1 VAKDIG
7 TLRTR
12 LSWEDDGAN
21 KSMEGF
27 RRDLRGLRS
36 EMNAARSGGREYT
49 NSLKGM
55 RQQSDVLT
63 RRLKT
68 QKEQLRE
75 LRRRYRESV
84 RVKGEDAVETKNLAS
99 QYNNAEAAMNRTE
112 TQLRN
117 LNDEI
122 KRQESPWTKIGE
134 SMTKTGDKMQEIGR
148 GMTSFGRDYTMK
160 VTAPIVAGGTAMFKA
175 SMDYES
181 AFAGVRKTV
190 DMTEEEFDSL
200 SSGIREMAK
209 ELPASATEIAGV
221 AEAAGQLGIQNES
234 IMGFTRT
241 MIDLGVAT
249 NMSSEEAATALA
261 RLANITGMSQDDFDK
276 LGSTVVD
283 LGNNLATTESE
294 IVEMGLRLAGA
305 GDQIGL
311 TEAQTLAF
319 AGALSSVGIEAEAG
333 GSAFSKVM
341 VNMQLAAERGGD
353 ELEEFANVAGMSA
366 DDFKTA
372 FEEDASGALI
382 KFIEGLGDVAED
394 GDTAIGVL
402 DEMGITEV
410 RMRDALLRAAGASDV
425 FTESLEIGTGA
436 WDENIALTEEA
447 EERYG
452 TTESQ
457 LKIMWNRIKD
467 VAITL
472 GDALIPAVMD
482 AIDAAEPFIQK
493 IEDGAQAFSEMD
505 EEQQQTILKMI
516 GLVAAI
522 GPASIALGGLTTTA
536 GGFLKAGGGVAKM
549 LGKRGGAGLL
559 GRIGLMGVSAGP
571 VGLAIAGV
579 AALGVTIHAL
589 SKDKEELN
597 EVSLETANA
606 LQEEYESTGEMI
618 ERFDEL
624 REKSKLTSDEF
635 GRYID
640 LQSELQDT
648 TDPDTIEA
656 IKNEMDGLQ
665 DKSGMSND
673 ELNEMVGLNGDLT
686 EALPGATEKIT
697 DQGNKVAGN
706 TTELEKYNEEIRKM
720 AELEMSNEFYKA
732 LENQSILLEQRAE
745 QQGII
750 NDYKERE
757 KEIDEL
763 LLNYSEESAEA
774 LYDEMVAEQEKI
786 TLKLA
791 SGDLSKEEIETLNE
805 QKELY
810 GGILVAL
817 SEGDQELAEQ
827 LIKLKEKRTQQEV
840 NLNQTDQEISKLEMI
855 YNKLQTNY
863 LKNAGISEEKARQA
877 VKDGETISLLDTQ
890 LEKLQSQK
898 QELNEQTPA
907 AERNT
912 EEYRNA
918 VGEID
923 NQIGKLETAKGQ
935 IQGLQSDA
943 EVYTDEL
950 GKDVDKDVNVKTDPS
965 SSSLDRTLGKE
976 VTKNVKIKTIGAV
989 GAAVAA
995 GAKATPLYAKG
1006 TDNHPGGSFIAG
1018 EEGQEL
1024 GRLGNR
1030 WEMLNMGMYDR
1041 PAGYEVFTHDESK
1054 KIISALNRMPA
1065 YASGVSRS
1073 GETDRVVSGL
1083 NSSSGTSGDL
1093 QLANAIN
1100 NLAGRDVVIK
1110 IDEREI
1116 IRATAPGMSK
1126 ELDNMNKMGARKN
1139 GVVY

>member
-1 VAKDIG
+1 
-7 TLRTR
+7 
-12 LSWEDDGAN
+12 
-21 KSMEGF
+21 
-27 RRDLRGLRS
+27 
-36 EMNAARSGGREYT
+36 
-49 NSLKGM
+49 
-55 RQQSDVLT
+55 
-63 RRLKT
+63 
-68 QKEQLRE
+68 
-75 LRRRYRESV
+75 
-84 RVKGEDAVETKNLAS
+84 
-99 QYNNAEAAMNRTE
+99 
-112 TQLRN
+112 
-117 LNDEI
+117 
-122 KRQESPWTKIGE
+122 
-134 SMTKTGDKMQEIGR
+134 TGDKMQEIGR

-516 GLVAAI
+516 GL
-522 GPASIALGGLTTTA
+522 
-536 GGFLKAGGGVAKM
+536 
-549 LGKRGGAGLL
+549 
-559 GRIGLMGVSAGP
+559 
-571 VGLAIAGV
+571 
-579 AALGVTIHAL
+579 
-589 SKDKEELN
+589 
-597 EVSLETANA
+597 
-606 LQEEYESTGEMI
+606 
-618 ERFDEL
+618 
-624 REKSKLTSDEF
+624 
-635 GRYID
+635 
-640 LQSELQDT
+640 
-648 TDPDTIEA
+648 
-656 IKNEMDGLQ
+656 
-665 DKSGMSND
+665 
-673 ELNEMVGLNGDLT
+673 
-686 EALPGATEKIT
+686 
-697 DQGNKVAGN
+697 
-706 TTELEKYNEEIRKM
+706 
-720 AELEMSNEFYKA
+720 
-732 LENQSILLEQRAE
+732 
-745 QQGII
+745 
-750 NDYKERE
+750 
-757 KEIDEL
+757 
-763 LLNYSEESAEA
+763 
-774 LYDEMVAEQEKI
+774 
-786 TLKLA
+786 
-791 SGDLSKEEIETLNE
+791 
-805 QKELY
+805 
-810 GGILVAL
+810 
-817 SEGDQELAEQ
+817 
-827 LIKLKEKRTQQEV
+827 
-840 NLNQTDQEISKLEMI
+840 
-855 YNKLQTNY
+855 
-863 LKNAGISEEKARQA
+863 
-877 VKDGETISLLDTQ
+877 
-890 LEKLQSQK
+890 
-898 QELNEQTPA
+898 
-907 AERNT
+907 
-912 EEYRNA
+912 
-918 VGEID
+918 
-923 NQIGKLETAKGQ
+923 
-935 IQGLQSDA
+935 
-943 EVYTDEL
+943 
-950 GKDVDKDVNVKTDPS
+950 
-965 SSSLDRTLGKE
+965 
-976 VTKNVKIKTIGAV
+976 
-989 GAAVAA
+989 
-995 GAKATPLYAKG
+995 
-1006 TDNHPGGSFIAG
+1006 
-1018 EEGQEL
+1018 
-1024 GRLGNR
+1024 
-1030 WEMLNMGMYDR
+1030 
-1041 PAGYEVFTHDESK
+1041 
-1054 KIISALNRMPA
+1054 
-1065 YASGVSRS
+1065 
-1073 GETDRVVSGL
+1073 
-1083 NSSSGTSGDL
+1083 
-1093 QLANAIN
+1093 
-1100 NLAGRDVVIK
+1100 
-1110 IDEREI
+1110 
-1116 IRATAPGMSK
+1116 
-1126 ELDNMNKMGARKN
+1126 
-1139 GVVY
+1139 